1 MTSNTPLSVSAM
13 PPADLI
19 LAELGEAVVVL
30 DTDGNI
36 VYWNGAA
43 EHTFGWPAGDALGRD
58 LVDLLRVEI
67 DRDDSREVLRC
78 VEVGKAVLDDY
89 WVWTRDGE
97 RRPVLATI
105 TPIAEAG
112 VLVALAIVALDVSE
126 RSFSEQRFQLGFE
139 HGAVPTA
146 MLGLD
151 GRILCVN
158 AAGCEFLGRSEPDLV
173 GTEATSLV
181 HPEDRDPAFVA
192 SVMAGEIERA
202 AIERRFLRG
211 NGAFVWGLVSL
222 GLVRNPGGGIE
233 YGYVQ
238 AQDITERKE
247 AEEALVHLSL
257 HDSLTGLPNQ
267 ALLHDRLAGALARS
281 HRYGRSVAVVFG
293 DLDRFQ
299 LVNDNLGHRSGD
311 LLLIEVA
318 HRLEQTTRAADTV
331 ARFGGDEF
339 VIICEDL
346 DPSIRPED
354 LGARMTSLFQYPFR
368 IEDQHLFATISCGVV
383 IASVDDTAESC
394 LRDADS
400 AVMLA
405 KQRGRNRVEVFN
417 QQLRS
422 RATRRFDLESS
433 LQQAIERDEVRVA
446 YQPIMDLQSRRPIAV
461 EALLRWRQASGYV
474 VSPNEFIPV
483 AEESDLILRLGDFA
497 LSSAL
502 RDLVRWRSRFPHVAD
517 LSVAV
522 NISSR
527 QLTSRLVTSCEAL
540 LGQHG
545 LEGAALTVEVT
556 ERGVMVD
563 VVESIRVL
571 EQLAQLGIKVAVD
584 DFGTGHSSLEYLRRL
599 PVDTLKIDRSFIK
612 GLGSGPEDSAIVQAI
627 IQLASALRME
637 VCAEGVETGTQLAE
651 LVQLGC
657 QLGQG
662 YFWHRPMFAPTVVR
676 WFGSLTA

>member
-1 MTSNTPLSVSAM
+1 M

-233 YGYVQ
+233 YVYVQ

>member
-233 YGYVQ
+233 YVYVQ

>member
-1 MTSNTPLSVSAM
+1 M
-13 PPADLI
+13 
-19 LAELGEAVVVL
+19 
-30 DTDGNI
+30 
-36 VYWNGAA
+36 
-43 EHTFGWPAGDALGRD
+43 
-58 LVDLLRVEI
+58 
-67 DRDDSREVLRC
+67 
-78 VEVGKAVLDDY
+78 
-89 WVWTRDGE
+89 
-97 RRPVLATI
+97 
-105 TPIAEAG
+105 
-112 VLVALAIVALDVSE
+112 
-126 RSFSEQRFQLGFE
+126 
-139 HGAVPTA
+139 
-146 MLGLD
+146 
-151 GRILCVN
+151 
-158 AAGCEFLGRSEPDLV
+158 
-173 GTEATSLV
+173 
-181 HPEDRDPAFVA
+181 
-192 SVMAGEIERA
+192 
-202 AIERRFLRG
+202 
-211 NGAFVWGLVSL
+211 
-222 GLVRNPGGGIE
+222 
-233 YGYVQ
+233 
-238 AQDITERKE
+238 
-247 AEEALVHLSL
+247 
-257 HDSLTGLPNQ
+257 
-267 ALLHDRLAGALARS
+267 
-281 HRYGRSVAVVFG
+281 
-293 DLDRFQ
+293 
-299 LVNDNLGHRSGD
+299 
-311 LLLIEVA
+311 
-318 HRLEQTTRAADTV
+318 
-331 ARFGGDEF
+331 
-339 VIICEDL
+339 
-346 DPSIRPED
+346 
-354 LGARMTSLFQYPFR
+354 
-368 IEDQHLFATISCGVV
+368 
-383 IASVDDTAESC
+383 
-394 LRDADS
+394 
-400 AVMLA
+400 
-405 KQRGRNRVEVFN
+405 
-417 QQLRS
+417 
-422 RATRRFDLESS
+422 
-433 LQQAIERDEVRVA
+433 RVA